1 MTRIYPITKIAPV
14 SPEVHEKSCL
24 PFGFVIQPYANFK
37 SGQDHRQSNTNNNN
51 GKAEAKTTPIKSY
64 LIARCDQCK
73 APLNPSS
80 HFISEW
86 TVICPFCGV
95 HFNVDYDSQLK
106 NNNESSYKVNYPSRK
121 QKYMERM
128 SSRYGRLIERRQR
141 IIECELP
148 LLAVSGSSSGKK
160 TNQCNE
166 IFSLPVSM
174 CPPLL
179 TMIIDGTS
187 KDPTYYNR
195 VCSSLQ
201 TILSSSNTD
210 FKGRRMGI
218 FVMGSEG
225 SLSVFDLKSP
235 NAHLKHAWVEFPSL
249 QPNPKFKR
257 HQIHHDPRR
266 NSIIPL
272 SDILDIENI
281 YVPLDSDYSR
291 SCIES
296 AIRLLADSTVLNQIC
311 AQSESDIVGETY
323 LGSTIRYI
331 LDNFDDVAYHPGMYQ
346 SELTKNNDD
355 FDISEDPAVH
365 KFLYSGG
372 KLVCFLAGPPKEIGT
387 TRFDIGRVGSGGFG
401 GYCSEL
407 GNRFL
412 ESSDQYSRADLNES
426 TVDDIESG
434 SQSKHGDRSS
444 TEDNNLEEKIPQ
456 TAYSNVDEYYQN
468 LGLDCAYYAHSV
480 ELFGLVDESL
490 NGGGEGTH
498 FGFPYLRLLSD
509 RSGGCGPIVISLSQG
524 TQDTILEKE
533 ILARSTL
540 TR

>member
-1 MTRIYPITKIAPV
+1 MTRLYPITKISPV

-24 PFGFVIQPYANFK
+24 PFGFVLQPYATFK
-37 SGQDHRQSNTNNNN
+37 SGQDDRQSNTNRDYGNP
-51 GKAEAKTTPIKSY
+51 EAKNTPIKSY
-64 LIARCDQCK
+64 LIAKCDQCR

-86 TVICPFCGV
+86 TVICPFCGAN
-95 HFNVDYDSQLK
+95 FNVDYDSQLK
-106 NNNESSYKVNYPSRK
+106 NEIYDLNYPFRK

-128 SSRYGRLIERRQR
+128 DSRYGRLIERRQR

-148 LLAVSGSSSGKK
+148 LFAVAGSSGKK
-160 TNQCNE
+160 NNQRNE
-166 IFSLPVSM
+166 IFSLPVSL

-187 KDPTYYNR
+187 KDPTYYSR

-201 TILSSSNTD
+201 TVLHCSTD

-235 NAHLKHAWVEFPSL
+235 NAHLKHTWVEFPSTL
-249 QPNPKFKR
+249 QPNPKFE
-257 HQIHHDPRR
+257 HQMHHDSVR
-266 NSIIPL
+266 NSSIPL
-272 SDILDIENI
+272 NNILGIENI
-281 YVPLDSDYSR
+281 YVQLDSDYSR
-291 SCIES
+291 SCIDS

-311 AQSESDIVGETY
+311 TQSELGIVGETY

-346 SELTKNNDD
+346 SELTKNVDMD
-355 FDISEDPAVH
+355 LSADQAVH
-365 KFLYSGG
+365 KFLYAGG
-372 KLVCFLAGPPKEIGT
+372 KFVCFLAGPPKEIGT
-387 TRFDIGRVGSGGFG
+387 TRFDKGRVGSGGFG

-407 GNRFL
+407 GKRFL
-412 ESSDQYSRADLNES
+412 ESSDQYSRARSDLNEAA
-426 TVDDIESG
+426 VDDIEMCSPS
-434 SQSKHGDRSS
+434 SQRDGPQIYNADD
-444 TEDNNLEEKIPQ
+444 EIPP
-456 TAYSNVDEYYQN
+456 TAYSNLDEYYQN

-490 NGGGEGTH
+490 NGEGTH
-498 FGFPYLRLLSD
+498 LGFPYLRLLSD
-509 RSGGCGPIVISLSQG
+509 RSGGSGPIVISLSQG
-524 TQDTILEKE
+524 TQETILDKE